1 MSAELERAARFWA
14 VDLHTHTPA
23 SRDVNSKVYGA
34 SRPEEVVQAAIS
46 SGLDAIAVTDHNTT
60 AWCDQVANAA
70 RGTSLVV
77 LPGVEISTAEGHL
90 LGIWD
95 ENTTSTVINELLVLL
110 GIKGADLGKLDI
122 AANVGFADAA
132 QKIVECGGIAVAAHI
147 DRPRGLLELKVADHL
162 RKTLLDPCMSAVEI
176 VDTAT
181 AKQVS
186 NKVGDERFLACLRG
200 SDSTLPGKNI
210 HVVAGIGSRRSW
222 IKAARPDLVGIK
234 HALADPDLRIMLE
247 EPQAS
252 THPWIQSVS
261 VLGTFMRE
269 SFHLAPDLNCLL
281 GGTGAGKSLVLESV
295 RYALDQQVDGSA
307 FPAIWKEVEDRL
319 GFGLG
324 PTGVVRV
331 EAAISGERYA
341 FERAYAPGGASYPQ
355 VFRALGDQWA
365 EVDLDPK
372 DVLQLAAFSQGEI
385 LEFSREPVGR
395 MSLIDQALDLTK
407 INAEEVRLLAEVRT
421 NAKELLKQRK
431 VVARLGKQI
440 EKEEETT
447 RRVAELS
454 DLFSKE
460 VVTQQEGWR
469 KEATKLK
476 GAADKLPD
484 VSAVNLTVPKIASA
498 EIAGNED
505 FFAKV
510 STILSDLDDAV
521 TKGMTG
527 IRTAVETASSSLAAT
542 RSAWDTRFTAFKAKL
557 DEELE
562 KVSDGASLVVLRR
575 QLEERQGQL
584 QEILDRKVELNEEA
598 MPRLAQLTVDRDELL
613 GSLQALRDRRRA
625 LRRKRVGELNGK
637 MAGIVKL
644 DLPSHPDKTLFHQA
658 MNKLKVGSHVQEA
671 TLKAIVTY
679 THPFQLGRA
688 LLAGDLQSLV
698 KVDRSIELT
707 NLARLLGNIEDKD
720 LWEDLL
726 EAQVCDTPDRLEV
739 KFRKP
744 DDKSYAAIENLAHGQ
759 KCTAILVILLADGS
773 DPVVIDQP
781 EDALHAP
788 WIEEHLVDR
797 LRGLRG
803 ERQYIFAT
811 RSPGIVVGADAEQII
826 TMRATA
832 GKGEIEATGSLERH
846 DLNMLALHHLEGG
859 AVAFRR
865 RFGKL
870 APSVELRDGSER

>member
-1 MSAELERAARFWA
+1 MSAEVEQAARFWA

-34 SRPEEVVQAAIS
+34 STAKEVVEAAVS

-70 RGTSLVV
+70 TGTSLVV

-95 ENTTSTVINELLVLL
+95 ESTPSTVINELLVLL
-110 GIKGADLGKLDI
+110 GIKGTDFGKLDI
-122 AANVGFADAA
+122 AANVGFAEAA
-132 QKIVECGGIAVAAHI
+132 RKIVECGGIAVAAHI

-181 AKQVS
+181 ATQVA
-186 NKVGDERFLACLRG
+186 NKVGDERLLACLRG
-200 SDSTLPGKNI
+200 SDATSPGKSI

-222 IKAARPDLVGIK
+222 IKAARPDLIGIK
-234 HALADPDLRIMLE
+234 HALADPELRIRLE

-252 THPWIQSVS
+252 IHPWIQSVS
-261 VLGTFMRE
+261 VHGAFMRE

-324 PTGVVRV
+324 VTGAVRV
-331 EAAISGERYA
+331 EAAISDERYA
-341 FERAYAPGGASYPQ
+341 FERAYAPGGASCPQ
-355 VFRALGDQWA
+355 VFRAIGDQWA
-365 EVDLDPK
+365 EVDLEPK

-407 INAEEVRLLAEVRT
+407 INAEEGRLLAKLRT
-421 NAKELLKQRK
+421 NAKELLKQRDL
-431 VVARLGKQI
+431 VAKLREQI
-440 EKEEETT
+440 EKEEEVA

-454 DLFSKE
+454 DLFGKE

-469 KEATKLK
+469 KEAAKLE
-476 GAADKLPD
+476 GVGDKLPD
-484 VSAVNLTVPKIASA
+484 VSSVSLSVPKIASA
-498 EIAGNED
+498 EITGNED
-505 FFAKV
+505 LFAKV
-510 STILSDLDDAV
+510 STILSDLDEAV
-521 TKGMTG
+521 AKGMTG

-542 RSAWDTRFTAFKAKL
+542 RSSWDARFTAFKAKL

-562 KVSDGASLVVLRR
+562 KVGDGASLVVLRR

-584 QEILDRKVELNEEA
+584 QEILNKKVELDEEA
-598 MPRLAQLTVDRDELL
+598 MPRLDQLTDDRDGLL
-613 GSLQALRDRRRA
+613 KSLLALRDQRRE
-625 LRRKRVGELNGK
+625 LRRKRVAELNGK

-644 DLPSHPDKTLFHQA
+644 DVPSHPDKTLFSQA
-658 MNKLKVGSHVQEA
+658 MNKLKVGSHLQEPA
-671 TLKAIVTY
+671 LKTIVTY
-679 THPFQLGRA
+679 THPFQLGRSF
-688 LLAGDLQSLV
+688 LAGDLQSLV
-698 KVDRSIELT
+698 KVDKGIELT
-707 NLARLLGNIEDKD
+707 NLARLLSNIEDKD
-720 LWEDLL
+720 LWPDLL

-739 KFRKP
+739 KFRKS

-846 DLNMLALHHLEGG
+846 NLNMLALHHLEGG

-865 RFGKL
+865 RSGKL
-870 APSVELRDGSER
+870 APSVQ